1 MKQPDKMTAY
11 YYSAAQTHNDLH
23 LDNKIQRI
31 LYHARE
37 NGRTAL
43 AAKVG
48 ERR

>member
-11 YYSAAQTHNDLH
+11 YYRAAQTHNDLH
-23 LDNKIQRI
+23 LDNQMHRL